1 MIFQVHPYLVKK
13 LENIRNTFSILS
25 MFRWRCACVDR
36 TDHRAREDT
45 HTARKGGKNTKNI
58 ILNIRRAHSFFFNS
72 LNNVRKHEECH
83 FFLFFKARL
92 LKLKTCRSL
101 KQLYISLSNIFF
113 LVFFVLKGQKIYFWK
128 HFANR
133 PCYHTFSQKNNN
145 NNLYNKLWPRFF
157 KLIINIYKNMTLHI
171 LNFYSLKFNSIHK
184 NGKKKNM

>member
-1 MIFQVHPYLVKK
+1 MTSPILKTFFKSNQPILTWFISTLFSLYPNSTIFFFNFLIFKIHLIFQVHPYLVKK

-83 FFLFFKARL
+83 FFLFFS
-92 LKLKTCRSL
+92 KTFE
-101 KQLYISLSNIFF
+101 IE
-113 LVFFVLKGQKIYFWK
+113 
-128 HFANR
+128 
-133 PCYHTFSQKNNN
+133 
-145 NNLYNKLWPRFF
+145 
-157 KLIINIYKNMTLHI
+157 NM
-171 LNFYSLKFNSIHK
+171 
-184 NGKKKNM
+184 